1 MYDLVVIDDD
11 PDIATLIKLIIN
23 HRLDIQVKVFTSAAA
38 GQQFVLANP
47 PSIIICD
54 DMMPEMSGF
63 DVALSISRHDA
74 NWRTTFILT
83 TSRVLPSRYCSDE
96 ALEAIDDVLT
106 KPFSPLELLDM
117 IQRYMHQKRIFM
129 EAIEF
134 QERLSEIIQHKTG
147 WRYFVFE
154 FHDTP
159 RRKIMDI
166 IRSVVSTAGTPD
178 DLVSYVDQHQID
190 FVTFASQPD
199 LLVEA
204 ICQSVPTL
212 QVKCLR

>member
-11 PDIATLIKLIIN
+11 SDIATLIKLIVN
-23 HRLDIQVKVFTSAAA
+23 HRLDIKVKVFTSAAA
-38 GQQFVLANP
+38 GQQFVLDNP

-63 DVALSISRHDA
+63 DIAHSISRHAA

-83 TSRVLPSRYCSDE
+83 TSRLMPSRYCSDE
-96 ALEAIDDVLT
+96 VLEAIDDVLT

-117 IQRYMHQKRIFM
+117 IQRYMHQKQIFM
-129 EAIEF
+129 ETIEF
-134 QERLSEIIQHKTG
+134 QERLSEVIQHKIG
-147 WRYFVFE
+147 WHYFVLE
-154 FHDTP
+154 LDQTP

-166 IRSVVSTAGTPD
+166 IRSVVTTAGTSD
-178 DLVSYVDQHQID
+178 DLVSCVNPQQLD
-190 FVTFASQPD
+190 FVTFASQPE

-204 ICQSVPTL
+204 ISQNVPNL
-212 QVKCLR
+212 YVRCLR